1 MIPPIA
7 LAVKPLSTHQ
17 ERADFLRE
25 IFEPLYT
32 KWFGLMRRVVEI
44 VPNEGVYS
52 QRRRCRPTC

>member
-32 KWFGLMRRVVEI
+32 KWFGFMRRV
-44 VPNEGVYS
+44 
-52 QRRRCRPTC
+52 RRFRENGMVASGNVGRRV